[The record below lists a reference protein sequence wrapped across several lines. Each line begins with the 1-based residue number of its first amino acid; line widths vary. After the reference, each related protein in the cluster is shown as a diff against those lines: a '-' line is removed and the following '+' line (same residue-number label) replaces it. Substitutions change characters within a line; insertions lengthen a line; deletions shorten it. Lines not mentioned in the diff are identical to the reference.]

1 MKEFTVTDLLLFI
14 IMIELFA
21 VIIRLSK
28 IIRMIREAFA
38 RMNQLSSCLPFGCLD
53 LNVSS

>member
-21 VIIRLSK
+21 VIIRLSE

-38 RMNQLSSCLPFGCLD
+38 RMNQLS
-53 LNVSS
+53 

>member
-38 RMNQLSSCLPFGCLD
+38 RTNQLA
-53 LNVSS
+53 

>member
-21 VIIRLSK
+21 VIIRLSV
-28 IIRMIREAFA
+28 RPE
-38 RMNQLSSCLPFGCLD
+38 SS
-53 LNVSS
+53 